1 MYPTASER
9 ERYRCN
15 RGWPTQ
21 KATVLDLG
29 HRGCPDSVLFVLANN
44 LGLSF
49 CPLVLF
55 TRFLVSLLGRV
66 LDETLP
72 VRGLFLSRPVA
83 VKRDFPALST
93 TVWRVRLRKPHNHS

>member
-21 KATVLDLG
+21 KATVPDLD

-49 CPLVLF
+49 CPLVWF
-55 TRFLVSLLGRV
+55 TRLLVSLLVRV
-66 LDETLP
+66 QDETLA
-72 VRGLFLSRPVA
+72 VRGLYSSDRVA